1 MSNRRFQI
9 AKVRIWR
16 DNGKFLAKIVFRRK
30 ITTFVELI
38 SIENRTQTMKKTLL
52 FLLPMALL
60 LASCEKEEDYSIP
73 IDGDGN
79 VYSTLQIGAYTW
91 MGPLYT
97 TSFND
102 GSPIAHDRTWS
113 NAGSE
118 AVYCC
123 YNNNPDSVEI
133 YGRLY
138 NWFAASSKNIAPKG
152 WHVATEAEWSSL
164 VEQFGDGGWGEVAIA
179 LKATKRWEYFS
190 DDVYATNESGLGM
203 LPSGCRE
210 NYRDS
215 VMHDAEFHDF
225 GKMGYWWTSTQSIMG
240 NSGKMMTLS
249 YRNNELF
256 GHDAAPDFG
265 AAIFCVKNR

>member
-1 MSNRRFQI
+1 
-9 AKVRIWR
+9 
-16 DNGKFLAKIVFRRK
+16 
-30 ITTFVELI
+30 
-38 SIENRTQTMKKTLL
+38 MKKTLL

-60 LASCEKEEDYSIP
+60 LASCEKEEEDYSIP

-79 VYSTLQIGAYTW
+79 VYSTLQIGANTW

-97 TSFND
+97 TSFNN

-113 NAGSE
+113 SAGNE
-118 AVYCC
+118 AAYCC

-164 VEQFGDGGWGEVAIA
+164 AEQFGGWGEAAIA
-179 LKATKRWEYFS
+179 LKATTRWEYFS
-190 DDVYATNESGLGM
+190 DDVYATNESGLGL

-215 VMHDAEFHDF
+215 VTHVAEFHDF
-225 GKMGYWWTSTQSIMG
+225 GIKGHWWTSTADMMG

-249 YRNNELF
+249 HSSNELW
-256 GHDAAPDFG
+256 GHSCSPDFG